1 MDVTLSYLSH
11 ILVPPPPRRGRR
23 ITFANQEEEEKEK
36 QERWEVWGGGEGKR
50 ANWKLEVG
58 RKKNKNK
65 NKTKQNKQIPHP
77 FHGTQ
82 PRKTTVTRDL
92 GVLKKKKKEQVP
104 TFGPTSLQDPFTTP
118 LDEFIQQETHVRQH
132 EAANVET
139 KEFRRV
145 AGRQLE
151 TDVRG

>member
-1 MDVTLSYLSH
+1 VGGL
-11 ILVPPPPRRGRR
+11 
-23 ITFANQEEEEKEK
+23 
-36 QERWEVWGGGEGKR
+36 GGGGREKSE
-50 ANWKLEVG
+50 LEVG
-58 RKKNKNK
+58 SWKKEEQKQK
-65 NKTKQNKQIPHP
+65 QNKTKQTNPPPLSWDPTKKNNSNK
-77 FHGTQ
+77 G
-82 PRKTTVTRDL
+82 L
-92 GVLKKKKKEQVP
+92 GSFEKKKKEQVP

>member
-1 MDVTLSYLSH
+1 VGGL
-11 ILVPPPPRRGRR
+11 
-23 ITFANQEEEEKEK
+23 
-36 QERWEVWGGGEGKR
+36 GGGGREKSE
-50 ANWKLEVG
+50 LEVG
-58 RKKNKNK
+58 SWKKEEQNK